1 MLQELEMF
9 KDELVDRPAVLAL
22 NKIDK
27 PGSEDTLQE
36 ILPQIDDLEG
46 KIKDYCE
53 GYRIR
58 L

>member
-36 ILPQIDDLEG
+36 ILPQIEDLEG
-46 KIKDYCE
+46 KS
-53 GYRIR
+53 GAHPG
-58 L
+58 LL